1 MYGPRN
7 ACLLGAGDTDDPSRG
22 AAIYNLERN
31 SGAGQPPLDLPKE
44 RADEWYRHLVQ
55 GVTGYAIFMLDLN
68 GYITSWNAGAA
79 RLSQYAASDV
89 IGNHIS
95 LFYAPEDRAAGKP
108 AAVLQIAAQTGR
120 FVAEDW
126 RIRRDGS
133 RFWAHILIESMTDD
147 HGKPTG
153 FAVITRDMTRQKED
167 ADRISSL
174 ISHDDLT
181 GLMNRRALHEQLGR
195 QLAGR
200 RAGQSGSLLLI
211 DLDRFGSINDRFGHA
226 AGDDVLIEVAARMR
240 AVLRAGDIAGRI
252 GGDSFGIILDNAA
265 PRAAT
270 LVAER
275 LIGTIERP
283 VVIRGGTSLTVSA
296 CIGLTSLS
304 RRTAKPDAI
313 LAQAGLAL
321 QEAKAHGRATVRA
334 FTPALRDRLQPERT
348 VADDLRDAVETASG
362 LQLHYQ
368 PVCNI
373 VTGGITVRE
382 ALMRW
387 THHSRGAVPPSVFI
401 PAAEATGLIVTL
413 GIWALRT
420 ACRAAAG
427 WPDQARVAVNVSA
440 LQLGPGF
447 ADHVHTA
454 LREAGLPPARLELEI
469 TESSL
474 LDDGSAGRL
483 EGLHRLHEQGVQIT
497 LDDFGVGFSSLAH
510 IRAFP
515 FDRIKIDGSFVRD
528 AVRRPD
534 CAVIVGTVADLG
546 RRLGI
551 TVVAEGVETQAQL
564 DLVQREGCHEVQG
577 FLIGRP
583 GPMP

>member
-1 MYGPRN
+1 M
-7 ACLLGAGDTDDPSRG
+7 
-22 AAIYNLERN
+22 
-31 SGAGQPPLDLPKE
+31 E
-44 RADEWYRHLVQ
+44 RADGPGHSAVSRDKHEERFRHLVQ
-55 GVTGYAIFMLDLN
+55 GVTGCAIFMLDLN
-68 GYITSWNAGAA
+68 GHITSWNAGAG
-79 RLSQYAASDV
+79 RLSQYAASEV
-89 IGNHIS
+89 IGRHIAV
-95 LFYAPEDRAAGKP
+95 FYTPEDRAAGKP
-108 AAVLQIAAQTGR
+108 ADILQLAAQTGR

-126 RIRRDGS
+126 RMRRDGS
-133 RFWAHILIESMTDD
+133 RFWAHILIEAMADD
-147 HGKPTG
+147 QGKPIG
-153 FAVITRDMTRQKED
+153 FAVITRDMTWHKED
-167 ADRISSL
+167 AERISSL
-174 ISHDDLT
+174 ISQDDLT
-181 GLMNRRALHEQLGR
+181 GLMNRRAFYAQLGR
-195 QLAGR
+195 QLAER
-200 RAGQSGSLLLI
+200 RAGQSASLLLI
-211 DLDRFGSINDRFGHA
+211 DLDGFAAINDRHGHA
-226 AGDDVLIEVAARMR
+226 AGDEVLTEVATRLR
-240 AVLRAGDIAGRI
+240 AVLRAGDVAGRV
-252 GGDSFGIILDNAA
+252 GGDSFGILLDNAA

-283 VVIRGGTSLTVSA
+283 ITIADGNRLTVSA

-304 RRTAKPDAI
+304 RRNGKPDAV

-321 QEAKAHGRATVRA
+321 HEAKAHGRAVVRA
-334 FTPALRDRLQPERT
+334 FSPALRDRLQPERRL
-348 VADDLRDAVETASG
+348 ADDLRDAVETASG

-368 PVCNI
+368 PIQNI
-373 VTGGITVRE
+373 ANGAVTARE

-420 ACRAAAG
+420 ACRAASG

-440 LQLGPGF
+440 LQLGAGF
-447 ADHVHTA
+447 ADHVHAA
-454 LREAGLPPARLELEI
+454 LREAGLPPSRLELEI

-483 EGLHRLHEQGVQIT
+483 EGLHRLHQQGVKIT

-528 AVRRPD
+528 AVSRPD

-551 TVVAEGVETQAQL
+551 VVVAEGVETQEQL
-564 DLVQREGCHEVQG
+564 ELVQREGCHEVQG

-583 GPMP
+583 GVLAGG

>member
-1 MYGPRN
+1 M
-7 ACLLGAGDTDDPSRG
+7 C
-22 AAIYNLERN
+22 
-31 SGAGQPPLDLPKE
+31 
-44 RADEWYRHLVQ
+44 
-55 GVTGYAIFMLDLN
+55 
-68 GYITSWNAGAA
+68 
-79 RLSQYAASDV
+79 
-89 IGNHIS
+89 
-95 LFYAPEDRAAGKP
+95 
-108 AAVLQIAAQTGR
+108 
-120 FVAEDW
+120 
-126 RIRRDGS
+126 
-133 RFWAHILIESMTDD
+133 DD
-147 HGKPTG
+147 HGKHIG

-174 ISHDDLT
+174 IAHDELT
-181 GLMNRRALHEQLGR
+181 GLMNRRAFHERLGR
-195 QLAGR
+195 HLAER
-200 RAGQSGSLLLI
+200 RAGRSGSLVLI
-211 DLDRFGSINDRFGHA
+211 DLDGFGAINDRYGHG
-226 AGDDVLIEVAARMR
+226 AGDDVLTEVATRMR
-240 AVLRAGDIAGRI
+240 AVLRAGDVAGRV

-265 PRAAT
+265 PRAAM

-283 VVIRGGTSLTVSA
+283 ILIREGIKLTVSA

-321 QEAKAHGRATVRA
+321 SEAKAHGRATVRQ
-334 FTPALRDRLQPERT
+334 FSPSLRDRLLPERT
-348 VADDLRDAVETASG
+348 LAEDLRVAVETASG
-362 LQLHYQ
+362 LQLYYQ
-368 PVCNI
+368 PIRNI
-373 VTGGITVRE
+373 ASGTITARE

-420 ACRAAAG
+420 ACRAAAS

-440 LQLGPGF
+440 LQLGAGF
-447 ADHVHTA
+447 ADHVHAA
-454 LREAGLPPARLELEI
+454 LAEAGLPPARLELEI

-483 EGLHRLHEQGVQIT
+483 EGLHRLHEQGVKIT

-583 GPMP
+583 GPMASA